1 MTNIFSH
8 FEYYRPINNGIKGY
22 YEIIWVLYHPT
33 LFLIIPLIIGILV
46 YSPNN
51 SVITLT
57 YPKILYNT
65 IYNHWFN
72 LVGYSFVSYFPKIE
86 KLSWTTSN
94 VKFISHKGGFIN
106 LKLSRAFTNLFLLLF
121 IINLF
126 GLVPATYCFNTWL
139 TCTMTVSLTLW
150 FLTLSYTLYHVFYLN
165 VQKEQYLTSLEN
177 GAVWLANFFP
187 AGTPLWLAPVIVPIE
202 LISYIIRP
210 VSMGLR
216 ICGNLV
222 AGHILMGI
230 IWNVVVATQVKGVIL
245 ALHGVV
251 PFILYLA
258 MFVLELG
265 VSLVQAYVLTLLAVT
280 FMKEAVEIH

>member
-8 FEYYRPINNGIKGY
+8 FEYFRPINNGIKSY
-22 YEIIWVLYHPT
+22 HEIIWGLYHPS
-33 LFLIIPLIIGILV
+33 LFLIIPIIMGGL
-46 YSPNN
+46 YHNPNKP
-51 SVITLT
+51 TLTMT

-65 IYNHWFN
+65 LYNHWYN
-72 LVGYSFVSYFPKIE
+72 LIGYSFVNYYPRMVKI
-86 KLSWTTSN
+86 SWVANGIEFCT
-94 VKFISHKGGFIN
+94 HKGGFIN
-106 LKLSRAFTNLFLLLF
+106 LKLSRVFTNLFLLLF
-121 IINLF
+121 TINLF

-139 TCTMTVSLTLW
+139 TCTMAVSLTLW
-150 FLTLSYTLYHVFYLN
+150 LLTLSYTLYHVFCLN
-165 VQKEQYLTSLEN
+165 IQKEQYLISLEN
-177 GAVWLANFFP
+177 GAIWLANFFP

-202 LISYIIRP
+202 LISYAIRP

-230 IWNVVVATQVKGVIL
+230 IWNVVVATQVKGIIL